1 MKVLEFVNIN
11 NLSSIYLK
19 KILSIFLM
27 SVLLFNI
34 FIPKSQEI
42 RSSFISALN
51 CVVSTVQTN
60 FYDEY
65 SNVVMSVV
73 NSILSNFN
81 IEMIAEAQ
89 LSEQQAQ
96 QKDGESSTPVNT
108 SADNAIIIQ
117 TGTSNQIETLNLNL
131 SYLIYESKNK
141 LYDVCGNIGVNFGN
155 RATNMGI
162 LFFVLFAILVV
173 RIKDTI
179 AVILNKKYR
188 KLNRLAY

>member
-1 MKVLEFVNIN
+1 MIKVKFLNIINKKFYNLQKLVAVFV
-11 NLSSIYLK
+11 
-19 KILSIFLM
+19 FVM
-27 SVLLFNI
+27 VLLNS
-34 FIPKSQEI
+34 FIPKNQEI
-42 RSSFISALN
+42 KSNFMSAFN
-51 CVVSTVQTN
+51 CAVNTVQTN

-65 SNVVMSVV
+65 SNVVMSVI

-188 KLNRLAY
+188 KLNRLA

>member
-81 IEMIAEAQ
+81 ISTLAEAQ
-89 LSEQQAQ
+89 LSKQKTQ

-117 TGTSNQIETLNLNL
+117 TGTSSQIETLNLNL

-141 LYDVCGNIGVNFGN
+141 LYNVCGNIGVNFGN
-155 RATNMGI
+155 IATNMGI